1 MEEITKIVCQY
12 YGIYYKHVFR
22 ESRIRIYV
30 KARQL
35 SMYLIRKSNE
45 NISLHNIGDFFDKDH
60 STVVHSCKTVE
71 NDMDTNEKYR
81 KDVEF
86 MLDQIGEEK
95 ITVAVQSRFCQ
106 KVPFKEFFKTEQLS
120 A

>member
-12 YGIYYKHVFR
+12 YGIYYKHAFR
-22 ESRIRIYV
+22 ESRRRVFV

-35 SMYLIRKSNE
+35 SMYLCRKTNE
-45 NISLHNIGDFFDKDH
+45 NLSLHTVGDFFNKDH

-71 NDMDTNEKYR
+71 NDMATNEKYR

-86 MLDQIGEEK
+86 MIDQITTQNIRVE
-95 ITVAVQSRFCQ
+95 TVDKNCKQIPFFIRRKQS
-106 KVPFKEFFKTEQLS
+106 